1 VTTQYTVSY
10 IPLIINHAFLFCS
23 TYLLHELTSTS
34 TNTFMSAQL
43 WIWRS
48 IIISNDSSFQIN
60 HTHHMY
66 LFWEDILSIGI
77 YLQWHLNHSF
87 WCSALFTLLKINEWY
102 KFELDSLQWIF
113 HCRGSVC
120 CEFGKCQILYSWGV
134 FGKSNKLAYS
144 LLD

>member
-1 VTTQYTVSY
+1 M
-10 IPLIINHAFLFCS
+10 PFLFCS

-87 WCSALFTLLKINEWY
+87 WCSALFTLLKINELY
-102 KFELDSLQWIF
+102 RFELDNLQWIF
-113 HCRGSVC
+113 HCRGSVFIYFSGLMRR
-120 CEFGKCQILYSWGV
+120 EFWLIVYELILNFRVNSFLPCKVGEL
-134 FGKSNKLAYS
+134 K
-144 LLD
+144 